1 MVSMS
6 VSKTVGPGSSPG
18 TPATEIFEEIN
29 NCQKQLIP

>member
-18 TPATEIFEEIN
+18 TPAKDNFEEKMP
-29 NCQKQLIP
+29 CRM